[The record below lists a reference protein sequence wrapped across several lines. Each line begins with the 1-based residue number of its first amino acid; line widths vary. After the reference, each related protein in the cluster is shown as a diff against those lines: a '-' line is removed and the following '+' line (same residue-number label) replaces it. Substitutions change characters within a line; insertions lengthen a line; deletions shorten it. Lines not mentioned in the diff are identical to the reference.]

1 MDANNVHVRGE
12 RDDDKRGNKKK
23 RKELKCYHCGNRGH
37 CARNC
42 REIRC
47 WECGKK
53 GHEKKACFIKFFRMF
68 ANWNK
73 RMNDYT
79 ARWKEYIQ
87 KIIINNKNKNEI
99 KINSEEKKDEEI
111 KKNENVEL
119 KNKNENKTN
128 QKESKRQGKIE
139 KNEED
144 VEKDTNKP
152 NNNKIEDVVKNEENK
167 KKFEND
173 NIKLL
178 INKNRYL
185 GPINIDNKININ
197 LKSNKSKVKNNTKNK
212 NGRKNN
218 KIIRSKIRLLKKSI
232 NQWIYDYDKDKVN
245 DIKFYYKKN
254 NILNINKLYD
264 INIDE
269 KVYCLKDID
278 PHILDP
284 FGRICDFEEEKFFD
298 KKTNIEFKTR
308 YEYKEFIFDLRN
320 LLLKLKDKD
329 EINIIL
335 HILDT
340 QSNLYITQK
349 YKKINSKLKEKDK
362 WIYYDEYGWGN
373 FEPRK
378 EFNKE
383 EFIDEFTYAYE
394 YI

>member
-1 MDANNVHVRGE
+1 MIINDLVGEQYYLLQPEKQQIVGYLFHCHFFEELNCYYCGE
-12 RDDDKRGNKKK
+12 R
-23 RKELKCYHCGNRGH
+23 GH
-37 CARNC
+37 FSRNC
-42 REIRC
+42 PEIRC

-73 RMNDYT
+73 RMNEYT

-87 KIIINNKNKNEI
+87 KIIINNKNKTEK

-152 NNNKIEDVVKNEENK
+152 NNNKIEDVVKKEENK

-197 LKSNKSKVKNNTKNK
+197 LKSNKSKIKNNTKNK

-218 KIIRSKIRLLKKSI
+218 KIIRSKIRLLKK
-232 NQWIYDYDKDKVN
+232 
-245 DIKFYYKKN
+245 
-254 NILNINKLYD
+254 
-264 INIDE
+264 
-269 KVYCLKDID
+269 
-278 PHILDP
+278 
-284 FGRICDFEEEKFFD
+284 
-298 KKTNIEFKTR
+298 
-308 YEYKEFIFDLRN
+308 
-320 LLLKLKDKD
+320 
-329 EINIIL
+329 
-335 HILDT
+335 
-340 QSNLYITQK
+340 K
-349 YKKINSKLKEKDK
+349 Y
-362 WIYYDEYGWGN
+362 
-373 FEPRK
+373 
-378 EFNKE
+378 
-383 EFIDEFTYAYE
+383 
-394 YI
+394 